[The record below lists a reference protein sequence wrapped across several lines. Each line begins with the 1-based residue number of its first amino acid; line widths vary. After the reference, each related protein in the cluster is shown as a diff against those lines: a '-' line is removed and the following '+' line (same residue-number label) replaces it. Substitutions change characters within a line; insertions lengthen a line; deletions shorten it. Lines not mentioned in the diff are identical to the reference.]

1 MSYVWGAYFCAMV
14 QQNIVYGLYSADEE
28 RSSVQMGVSMG
39 KLVSE
44 KRDEQIGSQLV
55 YDV

>member
-1 MSYVWGAYFCAMV
+1 MLWGAYFCAMV

>member
-1 MSYVWGAYFCAMV
+1 MGYTVPMKRDHPC
-14 QQNIVYGLYSADEE
+14 
-28 RSSVQMGVSMG
+28 VQMGMSIG

-44 KRDEQIGSQLV
+44 KRDEQIGRKLV